1 MICFLKFVIILFYV
15 EMVCNKEYLFFIKV
29 VKFIDDKIIMKVMMY
44 MELLIIWWIFICMLN
59 LKEFGMINSCVK
71 KKKKICKDLLIIR

>member
-29 VKFIDDKIIMKVMMY
+29 VKFLDDKIIMKVMMY

-59 LKEFGMINSCVK
+59 LKEFDMINSCVK
-71 KKKKICKDLLIIR
+71 KKKKIVKIC

>member
-29 VKFIDDKIIMKVMMY
+29 VKFIDDKINYESNDVYGIINNLMDFYMY
-44 MELLIIWWIFICMLN
+44 
-59 LKEFGMINSCVK
+59 VK
-71 KKKKICKDLLIIR
+71 FKGV

>member
-59 LKEFGMINSCVK
+59 LKEFDMINSCVK
-71 KKKKICKDLLIIR
+71 KINKIVKIC

>member
-59 LKEFGMINSCVK
+59 LKEFDMINSCVK
-71 KKKKICKDLLIIR
+71 KKKNCKDLLIIR